1 MPDPIEIQFQH
12 FVVECGQ
19 KILVQSRELPRNLER
34 FGLRLRLS
42 KNKFAEGVSAE
53 RARPV
58 EDYPIEIT
66 LQREAIRF
74 DQVRDFFVTIAEVF
88 PIEIELL
95 SSRAT
100 RVMAPTVREQDA
112 ADVEENGRNHID
124 GTAFSLLF
132 IC

>member
-19 KILVQSRELPRNLER
+19 EILVQSGELPRDLER
-34 FGLRLRLS
+34 FGLRLGLC

-53 RARPV
+53 RARPA

-66 LQREAIRF
+66 LQCEAIGF
-74 DQVRDFFVTIAEVF
+74 DQVRDFFVTVAEVF
-88 PIEIELL
+88 PIEIELQGRFP
-95 SSRAT
+95 S

-112 ADVEENGRNHID
+112 ADVEEDGRNHMG
-124 GTAFSLLF
+124 GTDFSL
-132 IC
+132 